1 MSRNKKVLTDKV
13 TRLMLAAIAESLS
26 FRLAGEIDEDETT
39 IPREAYADAYN
50 WIATL
55 IERIEKTP

>member
-1 MSRNKKVLTDKV
+1 
-13 TRLMLAAIAESLS
+13 MLAAIAESLS